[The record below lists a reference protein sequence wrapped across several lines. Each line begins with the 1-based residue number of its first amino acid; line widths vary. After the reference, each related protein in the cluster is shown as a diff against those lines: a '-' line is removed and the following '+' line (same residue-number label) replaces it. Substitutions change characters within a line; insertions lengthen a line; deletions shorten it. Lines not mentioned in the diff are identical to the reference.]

1 MAVYAMLTKTKAPA
15 DPAWVWRLWDTL
27 ENAGNPGANQFPDT
41 ARAEIQSADSTPEYK
56 TSKTPE
62 YRTASDGS
70 KYVAG
75 PGYTYLPQE
84 DGTFCGLTL
93 VLKGPATMSVKT
105 SSTTAMFTGVVEAPV
120 LFWDGVMR
128 LPGISDKQ
136 NDNGDTIR
144 AFQTGAETALF
155 YGLTVQRLQA
165 MCKSSSIP
173 FADIGSWTLDLTRMV

>member
-1 MAVYAMLTKTKAPA
+1 MLTKTKAPA

-27 ENAGNPGANQFPDT
+27 ENAGNPSANAPPDDT
-41 ARAEIQSADSTPEYK
+41 RVAAEIQSADSEYK

-62 YRTASDGS
+62 YKTASDGS

-93 VLKGPATMSVKT
+93 VIKGPATMTVRT
-105 SSTTAMFTGVVEAPV
+105 SSTNAMFTGVVEAPV

-136 NDNGDTIR
+136 GDNGDRVRLFVPGTS
-144 AFQTGAETALF
+144 ETALF

-165 MCKSSSIP
+165 MCKSNTIP
-173 FADIGSWTLDLTRMV
+173 FADIGTWTLDMTRMS